1 MSEALSG
8 KVVLVTGGVKRVG
21 AAIARRLHREGANL
35 MLHYRGSEREA
46 RALRAE
52 LNVARADSVAL
63 VQADLLDI
71 AGLSEIVR
79 NTLGRF
85 ERLDALVNNAST
97 FFPTPVGEMTQATWD
112 SLMGANLRAPLFLSQ
127 AAAPHLRKVGG
138 AIVNITDIH
147 VDRPL
152 KNYVIYSIAKAG
164 LAGLTRSLAREL
176 APEVR
181 VNGVAPGAIVWPEDG
196 SWDDL
201 TRQRIV
207 SHTLL
212 RRTGDPDDVAR
223 AVYYLLAEAPY
234 VTGQIIAV
242 DGGRRPRHGMPL
254 RRRGQLRAARR
265 ALEAARAL
273 AGFLR
278 PHRREPG
285 SAPPRVSRARSARV
299 PRLARHPLPHR
310 GAGHLFRGEARRP
323 RRRDDVRAVLAVA
336 PWRPLPRRARGG
348 CGQDRARPPPR
359 RHPGNVFPQPL
370 LRRQDEGHVAE
381 AAVRRRE
388 TRCYPAARLRGGKG
402 PRSVR
407 ADQGLPDHPLRPVR
421 VAAYAAAKAGQGDAA
436 RVGKA
441 PSRPDRIH
449 VPRAFGS
456 RALAPHGPEALR
468 FRRCARDRKNVG
480 RRR

>member
-1 MSEALSG
+1 MSEGLSG
-8 KVVLVTGGVKRVG
+8 KVVLVTGGAKRVG

-127 AAAPHLRKVGG
+127 AAAPHLKKTGG

-147 VDRPL
+147 ADRPL

-176 APEVR
+176 
-181 VNGVAPGAIVWPEDG
+181 VWPEDG

-223 AVYYLLAEAPY
+223 AVYYLIAEAPY

-242 DGGRRPRHGMPL
+242 DGGRSINL
-254 RRRGQLRAARR
+254 
-265 ALEAARAL
+265 
-273 AGFLR
+273 
-278 PHRREPG
+278 
-285 SAPPRVSRARSARV
+285 
-299 PRLARHPLPHR
+299 
-310 GAGHLFRGEARRP
+310 
-323 RRRDDVRAVLAVA
+323 
-336 PWRPLPRRARGG
+336 
-348 CGQDRARPPPR
+348 
-359 RHPGNVFPQPL
+359 
-370 LRRQDEGHVAE
+370 
-381 AAVRRRE
+381 
-388 TRCYPAARLRGGKG
+388 
-402 PRSVR
+402 
-407 ADQGLPDHPLRPVR
+407 
-421 VAAYAAAKAGQGDAA
+421 
-436 RVGKA
+436 
-441 PSRPDRIH
+441 
-449 VPRAFGS
+449 
-456 RALAPHGPEALR
+456 
-468 FRRCARDRKNVG
+468 
-480 RRR
+480 